1 MRANP
6 STVPPL
12 ALRLTS
18 LKRALLAFWALYL
31 TLVFASNLMDA
42 LKALDVLPD
51 VWPFASG
58 NYALVSQVTSIY
70 DFPVVFNALLFA
82 GVLVWQAA
90 AAGLFWRAF
99 RRFRFVEPVGLAA
112 VYAAF
117 TASLGLWMAFILA
130 DEFFIAYE
138 VAGLEATHVRLFTAQ
153 LASLLVLRLLP
164 EA

>member
-1 MRANP
+1 
-6 STVPPL
+6 
-12 ALRLTS
+12 
-18 LKRALLAFWALYL
+18 
-31 TLVFASNLMDA
+31 
-42 LKALDVLPD
+42 
-51 VWPFASG
+51 
-58 NYALVSQVTSIY
+58 
-70 DFPVVFNALLFA
+70 
-82 GVLVWQAA
+82 
-90 AAGLFWRAF
+90 
-99 RRFRFVEPVGLAA
+99 VGLAA